1 MQSLE
6 LSGLRLHRRQH
17 EQQRAVGQTPP
28 PATQTEEGDVCPE
41 QVHGGENGYFEPNEL
56 LGGALESLFYG
67 AYHGNWAV
75 AWRDEDVGL
84 GDKRLGE
91 GDLLETVNE
100 EFQLQV
106 QRQRARWASI
116 VANLDHSN
124 GESLEYEEDDGDRSD
139 EDQNDVR
146 NIYQDSTW
154 KKESFIFSPPPKDF
168 TGFGGTRKEY
178 HRMPTYLMLF
188 RLYWLDTILIK
199 IVTKTNRYA
208 ATQDEDGQA

>member
-1 MQSLE
+1 M
-6 LSGLRLHRRQH
+6 
-17 EQQRAVGQTPP
+17 
-28 PATQTEEGDVCPE
+28 
-41 QVHGGENGYFEPNEL
+41 
-56 LGGALESLFYG
+56 
-67 AYHGNWAV
+67 
-75 AWRDEDVGL
+75 
-84 GDKRLGE
+84 
-91 GDLLETVNE
+91 NE

-106 QRQRARWASI
+106 QRQRARWAST

-139 EDQNDVR
+139 EDQNHVR

-168 TGFGGTRKEY
+168 TRFGGTRKEY

-188 RLYWLDTILIK
+188 CLYWLDTILIK

-208 ATQDEDGQA
+208 ATQDEDGTKLEAFFL